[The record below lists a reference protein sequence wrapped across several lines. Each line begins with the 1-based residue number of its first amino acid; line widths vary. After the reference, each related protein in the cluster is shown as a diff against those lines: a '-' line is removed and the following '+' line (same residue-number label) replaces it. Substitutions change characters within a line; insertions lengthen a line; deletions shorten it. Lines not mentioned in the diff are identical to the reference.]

1 MAGRSSI
8 SIGFV
13 GLSRFTIR
21 ACRSHK
27 LLPVQIPRDR
37 CRRFC
42 AGSEK
47 VTGDG
52 KKGGGR
58 SWGSFAAVGLVSA
71 GLVSAGAVVQSGG
84 YSKAVER
91 AEIVTTSVKRACRSF
106 WVLGKVAVD
115 YKRTIFL
122 HKSTEQYKEELSK
135 CHRRSAEE
143 LLRLCKKQAG
153 VYIKAGQHI
162 SSLRPVIPAEYTDT
176 LSCLCDKAPQSTL
189 QDVERVFRDDTGM
202 EMKDVFEDFDPVPV
216 GCASLA
222 QVHKARL
229 KQRSTQ
235 SQQLPEIVAVK
246 VQHSWMSQHTE
257 SDLLA
262 VEYVASVIELLFK
275 GVQVKWILPVFR
287 SNLDTELDFRSEC
300 ANLKRC
306 AHNFRNDVDIRV
318 PELVEHLC
326 SKRVLTMEFID
337 GVKIDDRKALVEQGI
352 DPTKVAQSV
361 TKLFGEMIFL
371 HGFVHCDPHPGN
383 MLVQKVTGGR
393 SGRNYNLVVLDHGL
407 YRDISSD
414 SRKIYCSL
422 WEAMVLQDKKKLD
435 EVSREMGVG
444 KYAKLFPLI
453 FTMRSID
460 SKVRLGDRMS
470 SEERT
475 RVRSELGIP
484 GFTKDDFDLVEIMTF
499 IEKIPRDLL
508 FIIRT
513 QNLVRALCSD
523 LGLLPRERFRIY
535 ARLAAEG
542 NVHEHEDL
550 LDSRRLRLSNLLKK
564 WLRGIQFEVHM
575 FVIEVAL
582 WLYTIMPRALTI
594 FKYDMDELSPSP
606 AKTVYTGV

>member
-1 MAGRSSI
+1 MSHRSPFST
-8 SIGFV
+8 GFV
-13 GLSRFTIR
+13 GMLRFPVR
-21 ACRSHK
+21 ACKDQALFHAHTSRH
-27 LLPVQIPRDR
+27 R
-37 CRRFC
+37 CRYFS
-42 AGSEK
+42 AGGEK
-47 VTGDG
+47 AN
-52 KKGGGR
+52 GGGGKA
-58 SWGSFAAVGLVSA
+58 WKSFAGAGLVSVGLVSA
-71 GLVSAGAVVQSGG
+71 GVIVQSGG
-84 YSKAVER
+84 YKKAAER
-91 AEIVTTSVKRACRSF
+91 VEIVTTSVTRACRSF

-122 HKSTEQYKEELSK
+122 YKSTDQYKEELSK
-135 CHRRSAEE
+135 CHRRSADE
-143 LLRLCKKQAG
+143 LLRLCQKQAG

-162 SSLRPVIPAEYTDT
+162 SSLRPVIPAEFTDT

-189 QDVERVFRDDTGM
+189 QDVERVFRDDIGM
-202 EMKDVFEDFDPVPV
+202 EMSDVFEDFDPVPV

-229 KQRSTQ
+229 KKRSA
-235 SQQLPEIVAVK
+235 LPEQFPETVAVK

-262 VEYVASVIELLFK
+262 VEVVAAVIELLFK

-300 ANLKRC
+300 ANLKQC
-306 AHNFRNDVDIRV
+306 AYNFRNDVDIRV
-318 PELVEHLC
+318 PLLVEHLC
-326 SKRVLTMEFID
+326 SKRVLTMEFIE
-337 GVKIDDRKALVEQGI
+337 GVKIDDKEKLIQQGI

-383 MLVQKVTGGR
+383 MLVQKVTNGR
-393 SGRNYNLVVLDHGL
+393 TGRNYNLVVLDHGL
-407 YRDISSD
+407 YREISSE
-414 SRKIYCSL
+414 SRKTYCTL
-422 WEAMVLQDKKKLD
+422 WEAMVLQDKRKLD
-435 EVSREMGVG
+435 EVSMEMGVG

-460 SKVRLGDRMS
+460 SKVRLGERMS

-484 GFTKDDFDLVEIMTF
+484 GFTKDDFDLVEVLTF

-523 LGLLPRERFRIY
+523 LGLRPRERFRIY

-550 LDSRRLRLSNLLKK
+550 LDSRRLRFSNLLRK

-575 FVIEVAL
+575 FFIEVAL
-582 WLYTIMPRALTI
+582 WCYTMLPRALTI
-594 FKYDMDELSPSP
+594 FKYDMDELVPAS